1 MEGFIDRLAELLKT
15 LFGSEH
21 SDRDE
26 DAARSAGRAGAGGTA
41 DTSSHPRSS
50 DPDFNEAWEE
60 LDEYMRTGSNS
71 TRSSRESRGGAG
83 RGAGQSRRPDE
94 SLRQDYANLEV
105 PFGADIDVVRSSY
118 KRLMMK
124 YHPDKY
130 ARNPEKQKMALEI
143 SKKINESFERIR
155 SSHESAG

>member
-1 MEGFIDRLAELLKT
+1 MEGFIDRLAELWKS

-21 SDRDE
+21 SGRE
-26 DAARSAGRAGAGGTA
+26 EGSAGGPGAAGAGTR
-41 DTSSHPRSS
+41 PRSV

-60 LDEYMRTGSNS
+60 LDEYMRTGSNRSRAS
-71 TRSSRESRGGAG
+71 TGGSRRSGGAG
-83 RGAGQSRRPDE
+83 RGAGRSRPPDE

-105 PFGADIDVVRSSY
+105 PFGADIETVKNSY

-124 YHPDKY
+124 YHPDKF
-130 ARNPEKQKMALEI
+130 ARSPEKQKMALEI

-155 SSHESAG
+155 SSHERTD